1 MIGCQ
6 SWRTF
11 IVLSRFERY
20 KFAQRTYICG
30 ARVCEIWGESDR
42 SWGSSRSSR
51 FELRSGCSEFSS
63 CGLPIKF
70 LGLRRRPN
78 FSGEENR
85 WVFFA
90 ELVESFREEFVFV
103 RRASFDEWLLNCSF
117 LGFLCFH
124 WVVRVVRVDF
134 DQDELN
140 HLWNCLVCAW
150 HKKILYHIRTIYWN
164 WD

>member
-85 WVFFA
+85 WVLASSFSRSWWKAFA
-90 ELVESFREEFVFV
+90 RS
-103 RRASFDEWLLNCSF
+103 SF
-117 LGFLCFH
+117 LFGGLRLMSDYWIVLF
-124 WVVRVVRVDF
+124 WDF
-134 DQDELN
+134 CVFIEL
-140 HLWNCLVCAW
+140 LELFEW
-150 HKKILYHIRTIYWN
+150 ILIRTN
-164 WD
+164 WVICEIA